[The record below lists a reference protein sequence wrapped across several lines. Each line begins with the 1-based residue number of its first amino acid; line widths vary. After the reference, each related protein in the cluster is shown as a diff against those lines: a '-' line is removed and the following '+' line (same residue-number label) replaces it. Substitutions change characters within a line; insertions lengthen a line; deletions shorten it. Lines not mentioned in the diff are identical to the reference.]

1 LRSRARRRPQTLL
14 LPGVSATTARV
25 VVVVDA
31 IRRRADDM
39 LGSIARRAAAA
50 TTRGRV
56 RATTRRARGGVVA
69 IGRRDEWNDF
79 SSDRERRGMETG
91 RARDG
96 D

>member
-39 LGSIARRAAAA
+39 LGSIARRAAA